1 MKNKIKRISI
11 FILVLAIIASGVIFI
26 FRAQIISHF
35 MPTVEQIGDIHITIK
50 NDTSYINSKL
60 IVKNK
65 SFLKIEIDTIKYKV
79 SLFDKMYFQ
88 NQKFIGMVLRGYGN
102 DTTNF
107 SLKIPYTTI
116 LKDLS
121 AQRKKGDSAN
131 YSINISFLFSTIFG
145 KAEIPF
151 NKSAKLKIPQP
162 PELKVV
168 EIKYKKVRLKSILA
182 DAIIEITN
190 HSAITL
196 SIKEMSYSM
205 NILKEGNLKGTYKE
219 PITIKPKGITFISIP
234 IEINVNNIGKT
245 IFEVIINKDNY
256 DYALTLNAILNSTY
270 PFKESFYIDLTQ
282 NGKMELKK

>member
-121 AQRKKGDSAN
+121 AQRKK
-131 YSINISFLFSTIFG
+131 
-145 KAEIPF
+145 
-151 NKSAKLKIPQP
+151 
-162 PELKVV
+162 
-168 EIKYKKVRLKSILA
+168 
-182 DAIIEITN
+182 
-190 HSAITL
+190 
-196 SIKEMSYSM
+196 
-205 NILKEGNLKGTYKE
+205 
-219 PITIKPKGITFISIP
+219 
-234 IEINVNNIGKT
+234 
-245 IFEVIINKDNY
+245 
-256 DYALTLNAILNSTY
+256 
-270 PFKESFYIDLTQ
+270 
-282 NGKMELKK
+282 